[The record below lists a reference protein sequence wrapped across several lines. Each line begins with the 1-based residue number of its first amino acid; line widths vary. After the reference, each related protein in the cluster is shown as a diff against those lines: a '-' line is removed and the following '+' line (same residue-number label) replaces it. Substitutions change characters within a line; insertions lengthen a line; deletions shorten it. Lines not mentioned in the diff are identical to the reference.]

1 MSDYYT
7 KIIPA
12 DPFHRPGAER
22 LQEAAACLLDR
33 LAAMEVRTCI
43 HNRMM
48 QAGQGIFPP
57 CKAKNRSNTWCI
69 ARFFNAAGRE
79 KTWPDGVR
87 RL

>member
-33 LAAMEVRTCI
+33 LAAMEVRSCTNSRSAQI
-43 HNRMM
+43 GE
-48 QAGQGIFPP
+48 QIF
-57 CKAKNRSNTWCI
+57 
-69 ARFFNAAGRE
+69 
-79 KTWPDGVR
+79 
-87 RL
+87 